1 MTRFFDQYTKLCKE
15 QGKSAN
21 GAAKEIGLPSSS
33 VTYWKRGSLP
43 RGETLEKIAA
53 YFGVSVDYLQGYTD
67 VKEKP
72 TARAVG
78 MNPAEAGRYAIEH
91 ADNEDELW
99 QLISRAQERIREMN
113 GKK

>member
-72 TARAVG
+72 TAGAVSFEDVVKAVKS
-78 MNPAEAGRYAIEH
+78 MDREQLMQIAI
-91 ADNEDELW
+91 
-99 QLISRAQERIREMN
+99 IIAQEQ
-113 GKK
+113 GKR

>member
-72 TARAVG
+72 TAGAVG
-78 MNPAEAGRYAIEH
+78 MSPIAREIINCLDG
-91 ADNEDELW
+91 ADEETLKRVLEVVRLFVENT
-99 QLISRAQERIREMN
+99 
-113 GKK
+113 K